1 VSPGLSPGPGK
12 AEGEFAPP
20 PPPPP
25 LDEVLSTD
33 YALDCILDTLD
44 AYLVRGG
51 FLFLIMF
58 GVILI
63 DPSVGY
69 SPSFYK
75 VSSTSSCYARTGPP

>member
-1 VSPGLSPGPGK
+1 MSPGLSPGPGN

-25 LDEVLSTD
+25 LDVLSTD

-44 AYLVRGG
+44 AYLVSGG

-58 GVILI
+58 GVKLI
-63 DPSVGY
+63 EPSVGY
-69 SPSFYK
+69 SLSFYK
-75 VSSTSSCYARTGPP
+75 VSRTSSC